1 MRQSYFSS
9 LICPC
14 LATLHGEKAAL
25 ALRLV
30 RRGVFVPPRLRC
42 VPPSEGGEARTAA
55 TERVKREMATAER
68 SYERMINPIDLVEQ
82 LATAHDW
89 AVDRS
94 SDDELTLIVA
104 GTWTDY
110 HVSLNWREDLE
121 ALHLACAFDFRV
133 PDNRLNEMYRLVAQI
148 NEQLWLGH
156 FDLWTQDGL
165 VMFRHALLLN
175 GAVATTR
182 QCEALLR
189 AALEG
194 CERYYQA
201 FQFVVWAGKESR
213 EALVST
219 MFETEGQA

>member
-1 MRQSYFSS
+1 
-9 LICPC
+9 
-14 LATLHGEKAAL
+14 
-25 ALRLV
+25 
-30 RRGVFVPPRLRC
+30 
-42 VPPSEGGEARTAA
+42 
-55 TERVKREMATAER
+55 MATAER
-68 SYERMINPIDLVEQ
+68 SYERVINPIDLVEQ
-82 LATAHDW
+82 LANAHDW
-89 AVDRS
+89 AADRA

-133 PDNRLNEMYRLVAQI
+133 PENRLTEMYRLVAQI

-156 FDLWTQDGL
+156 FDLWTQEGL

-182 QCEALLR
+182 QCEAMLR

-219 MFETEGQA
+219 MFQTEGQA

>member
-1 MRQSYFSS
+1 MSAQFR
-9 LICPC
+9 P
-14 LATLHGEKAAL
+14 
-25 ALRLV
+25 
-30 RRGVFVPPRLRC
+30 
-42 VPPSEGGEARTAA
+42 
-55 TERVKREMATAER
+55 
-68 SYERMINPIDLVEQ
+68 ERMKNPIDLIER
-82 LATAHDW
+82 LAAAHDW
-89 AVDRS
+89 SCDRTN
-94 SDDELTLIVA
+94 DDELTLVIA

-110 HVSLNWREDLE
+110 HVSLNWRDDLE

-133 PDNRLNEMYRLVAQI
+133 PENRLNEMYKLVAQI

-156 FDLWTQDGL
+156 FDLWTQEGL

-175 GAVATTR
+175 GSVATAS
-182 QCEALLR
+182 QCEAMLQ

-201 FQFVVWAGKESR
+201 FQFVVWAGKPSR